1 MPAAMNTDK
10 TIITFDKGATD
21 FVLDIFNKSTD
32 NDGFI
37 IEKDSARVLT
47 PEGIEITSD
56 QLCVIKK
63 GSEKFIAG
71 DLTSLMKLAK
81 GEI

>member
-1 MPAAMNTDK
+1 MATKIN
-10 TIITFDKGATD
+10 FDTASRG

-32 NDGFI
+32 KEGFI
-37 IEKDSARVLT
+37 IEKATKARIST
-47 PEGIEITSD
+47 PEGKEITLD
-56 QLCVIKK
+56 ELAVIKK

-71 DLTSLMKLAK
+71 DLTSLMKLSK